1 MRERGVWPSDC
12 DFCGTKN
19 VLCRLVQKDDRYLW
33 RCVAD
38 CTGPLPIH
46 REVT

>member
-19 VLCRLVQKDDRYLW
+19 VLCRLVQKTIATCGAVLLTALAPCPYTAR
-33 RCVAD
+33 
-38 CTGPLPIH
+38 
-46 REVT
+46 